1 MLDGARGLPA
11 LGAGLVRTGKPN
23 RFGSTDSC
31 EDRDRLLL
39 LAETEEVVEAAQPSG
54 AGLIPR
60 GCALQEQAA
69 RTSTPSA
76 RLRGMQL
83 EIRSSIR
90 ASIPPG
96 MHALV
101 RSENRAMPGG
111 EAVLCDC
118 GLRPPQ
124 ACRGDRD
131 RGAQT
136 SELPRRRVQQATAGK
151 TVRSG
156 QPNAGGQA
164 GGGQRSDKTLRHVL
178 VAPGAGSVCSSS
190 SCKALE
196 TDDRSASSALAY
208 TPG

>member
-11 LGAGLVRTGKPN
+11 LGAGLVRTGKPS

-39 LAETEEVVEAAQPSG
+39 LADTEEVVEAAQPSG

-83 EIRSSIR
+83 EIRSRHSSLDP
-90 ASIPPG
+90 AS
-96 MHALV
+96 HACT

-118 GLRPPQ
+118 GWRPPQ
-124 ACRGDRD
+124 ACRGDWD
-131 RGAQT
+131 RKAQT
-136 SELPRRRVQQATAGK
+136 SELPRRHVQQATAGQ
-151 TVRSG
+151 TVRRG
-156 QPNAGGQA
+156 
-164 GGGQRSDKTLRHVL
+164 
-178 VAPGAGSVCSSS
+178 
-190 SCKALE
+190 
-196 TDDRSASSALAY
+196 
-208 TPG
+208 